1 MSIVDEICSSNLSYE
16 KKIEKLKKLKEETE
30 RQVRNANQLLN
41 QMNFSN
47 GYLNNGRYLSDMKF
61 RQNKI
66 KDRLKWKVPVST
78 DLTLGLSYPSIDY
91 IYNLINSQNV
101 DISFVSVACTIVWT
115 LTILGLDPS
124 TIKDIIDYKKY
135 DYEIS
140 SYQKRLK

>member
-78 DLTLGLSYPSIDY
+78 GLTLGLSYPSIDY

-101 DISFVSVACTIVWT
+101 DSSFVSVACTIVWT